1 MRNILRIAFLLL
13 FIIFTGYGLCL
24 AQEGYQEGELVNLYI
39 REIRV
44 FSVDNPT
51 RIAIT
56 NPDVAD
62 VISTSKEEMVVMA
75 KSAGTT
81 NLIWWDNL
89 GQHALQLQVF
99 PEDLTAIKQRIDSL
113 LKELN
118 LPGVY
123 TRRADSEGKV
133 LLLGKVKMPEDLN
146 RIVTV
151 LAGLKNKITNLI
163 IIEEETGSIE
173 IDVQILEISR
183 DATEDLGFSHPG
195 AVTLAEPPGK
205 YGNKVTDIPEA
216 LFHLMKWTR
225 QDLTATLDFL
235 IQEGKARILSRPR
248 LVCQS
253 GKEAELL
260 VGGEKPIMSTS
271 YGTEEA
277 EGTDIEY
284 KESGIK
290 LNIRPKVTP
299 ENKIQVSLA
308 VEVSEVTE
316 AETLGSET
324 TSATGSTT
332 VITAL
337 AYPLIKRNTA
347 TEVLLDNGQT
357 LAISGLIREKSE
369 EELTKLPWLADIP
382 ILGLFF
388 RGKKVRVGGG
398 RGELGDTELV
408 VTLTPT
414 ILENIPLLPEPEALL
429 AREAVREDKYERL
442 VKAGGAYP
450 DIRKPAVTTYTRQI
464 MKRIQDNFVY
474 PAEAQ
479 EKELRGTVKLSL
491 YLFSTGELRE
501 VKITQSSGS
510 RILDENA
517 IRMIR
522 QIAPFPSFPPG
533 IEEKELRINIPIS
546 YNVE

>member
-1 MRNILRIAFLLL
+1 MRHILKSVFSLF
-13 FIIFTGYGLCL
+13 FIILVGCSYCL
-24 AQEGYQEGELVNLYI
+24 AQDTYQEGELITLYV

-44 FSVDNPT
+44 IAVDSPT
-51 RIAIT
+51 RVAIT

-62 VISTSKEEMVVMA
+62 VTSTSKDEMVVMA
-75 KSAGTT
+75 KGPGTT

-99 PEDLTAIKQRIDSL
+99 SEDMSAVKMRIDSL

-133 LLLGKVKMPEDLN
+133 LLLGKVKTEDDLESILTALGELE
-146 RIVTV
+146 R
-151 LAGLKNKITNLI
+151 KITNLVK
-163 IIEEETGSIE
+163 IEEETASVE
-173 IDVQILEISR
+173 IDVQILEISK
-183 DATEDLGFSHPG
+183 DATEDLGFSHQG
-195 AVTLAEPPGK
+195 ITALAEPPGK

-225 QDLTATLDFL
+225 QDFVATLDFL
-235 IQEGKARILSRPR
+235 IQEGKARVLSRPR

-271 YGTEEA
+271 FGTDGA
-277 EGTDIEY
+277 EGTEIEY
-284 KESGIK
+284 KEYGIK
-290 LNIRPKVTP
+290 LNIRPKVAS
-299 ENKIQVSLA
+299 ENRIQVALD

-316 AETLGSET
+316 AETLGSEST
-324 TSATGSTT
+324 TATSSTT

-337 AYPLIKRNTA
+337 AYPLIKRNTS

-369 EELTKLPWLADIP
+369 EELRKLPWLADIP
-382 ILGLFF
+382 ILGVFF
-388 RGKKVRVGGG
+388 RGKKVKAGGG

-414 ILENIPLLPEPEALL
+414 ILENIQLLPEPEAPLG
-429 AREAVREDKYERL
+429 REAGREDKYERL
-442 VKAGGAYP
+442 VKTEGAYP
-450 DIRKPAVTTYTRQI
+450 DIRKPAVTTYTREI

-479 EKELRGTVKLSL
+479 GKNLQGTVKLSL
-491 YLFSTGELRE
+491 HLFSTGELGD

-533 IEEKELRINIPIS
+533 IEEKKLRINIPIN
-546 YNVE
+546 YNIE